1 MDRAALE
8 NKLNEL
14 KKKHAVI
21 EKTWQ
26 KAGNQPLLQFFV
38 EIIPKVL
45 NCERISIFIH
55 DPIDSNLW
63 VQCGTGVKER
73 QIQVPQKG
81 SVVGRA
87 IETGEP
93 VFEKDM
99 QRQMGPHDT
108 VALKTGYVTY
118 NTLCVP
124 VRGVTTNKI
133 TGAIQAVNKKGST
146 SFNEQDLEIVQK
158 MAFNIQMQL
167 ENMYLRQE
175 MAKISTQLSKQI
187 LQLEKTLRE
196 AKK

>member
-1 MDRAALE
+1 MDRAELE
-8 NKLNEL
+8 SKLEEL

-26 KAGNQPLLQFFV
+26 KAGNRPLLQFFV

-45 NCERISIFIH
+45 NCERLSIFIH
-55 DPIDSNLW
+55 DPIDANLW
-63 VQCGTGVKER
+63 VQCGTNVEER
-73 QIQVPQKG
+73 TIEVPQKG

-118 NTLCVP
+118 NTLCIP
-124 VRGVTTNKI
+124 VRGVTTDKI
-133 TGAIQAVNKKGST
+133 TGAIQAVNKKGASE
-146 SFNEQDLEIVQK
+146 FNQNDLEVMQK
-158 MAFNIQMQL
+158 LAFNIQMHL
-167 ENMYLRQE
+167 ENMFLRQE
-175 MAKISTQLSKQI
+175 MAKISTQMSKQI
-187 LQLEKTLRE
+187 FQLQRKLSQV
-196 AKK
+196 

>member
-1 MDRAALE
+1 MERAELE
-8 NKLNEL
+8 SKLEEL
-14 KKKHAVI
+14 KKKHTVI

-26 KAGNQPLLQFFV
+26 KAGNRPLLQFFV

-45 NCERISIFIH
+45 NCERLSIFIH
-55 DPIDSNLW
+55 DPVDANLW
-63 VQCGTGVKER
+63 VQCGTNVDER
-73 QIQVPQKG
+73 AIEVPQRG

-124 VRGVTTNKI
+124 VRGVTTDKI
-133 TGAIQAVNKKGST
+133 TGALQAVNKKGASE
-146 SFNEQDLEIVQK
+146 FNEDDLEVMQK
-158 MAFNIQMQL
+158 LAFNIQIHL
-167 ENMYLRQE
+167 ENMFLRQE
-175 MAKISTQLSKQI
+175 MAKISTQMGKQI
-187 LQLEKTLRE
+187 FQLQRKLGQV
-196 AKK
+196 

>member
-1 MDRAALE
+1 MERAELE
-8 NKLNEL
+8 SKLEEL
-14 KKKHAVI
+14 KKKHTII

-26 KAGNQPLLQFFV
+26 KAGNRPLLQFFV

-45 NCERISIFIH
+45 NCERLSIFIH
-55 DPIDSNLW
+55 DPVDANLW
-63 VQCGTGVKER
+63 VQCGTNVDER
-73 QIQVPQKG
+73 AIEVPQKG

-124 VRGVTTNKI
+124 VRGVTTDKT
-133 TGAIQAVNKKGST
+133 TGAIQAVNKKGASE
-146 SFNEQDLEIVQK
+146 FNENDLDVMQK
-158 MAFNIQMQL
+158 LAFNIQIHL
-167 ENMYLRQE
+167 ENMFLRQE
-175 MAKISTQLSKQI
+175 MAKISTQMGKQI
-187 LQLEKTLRE
+187 FQLQRKLGQE
-196 AKK
+196 